1 MNDILSIIG
10 YIGVVICFILKHSET
25 FAKLNKMQKIG
36 VLMSYITT
44 TIIAGI
50 CIYYGGALL
59 IERFQNEFLI
69 FIIPFAVVIITL
81 GLAIVT
87 LNRILQKI
95 TKGIFSK
102 IT

>member
-10 YIGVVICFILKHSET
+10 CVGVVICFILKHSET
-25 FAKLNKMQKIG
+25 LAKLNKKQKIG

-44 TIIAGI
+44 TLIAGI
-50 CIYYGGALL
+50 CIYYGGAFL
-59 IERFQNEFLI
+59 IERFQNELLI
-69 FIIPFAVVIITL
+69 FIIRSAVVIITL
-81 GLAIVT
+81 GIAILT